1 MENKNIQLDHAK
13 NVERSVFGTVQDI
26 FYKKKHD
33 LLLW

>member
-26 FYKKKHD
+26 FFIKKHD